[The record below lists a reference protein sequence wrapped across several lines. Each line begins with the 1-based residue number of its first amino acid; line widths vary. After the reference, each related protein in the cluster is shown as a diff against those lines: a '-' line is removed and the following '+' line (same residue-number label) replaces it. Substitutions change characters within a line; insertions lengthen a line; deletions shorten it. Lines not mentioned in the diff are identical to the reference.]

1 MGPIEQQFASRAYE
15 VRTRLMNT
23 VPPSKPKESKT
34 IEIVDEKHHLQAK
47 IDSLLDQLKF
57 ANEKIKNLQYTTKV
71 LSVHT
76 IIAMVCE
83 TEGVTRADL
92 ISPRRDQ
99 SVMMPRQV
107 ACYLAATRT
116 LKTLKV
122 IGRSFGNRDH
132 TTILHA
138 KQKIAALRI
147 KDSELDNRLKWYE
160 ERL

>member
-23 VPPSKPKESKT
+23 VSPSKPKESKT
-34 IEIVDEKHHLQAK
+34 IEIVDEKQHLQAR

-57 ANEKIKNLQYTTKV
+57 AHEEIEKLKV
-71 LSVHT
+71 PDKLGSVHS
-76 IIAMVCE
+76 IIRMVCE
-83 TEGVTRADL
+83 TEEISRADL
-92 ISPRRDQ
+92 ISDRRDRF
-99 SVMMPRQV
+99 VMMPRQI

-122 IGRSFGNRDH
+122 IGRSFGDRDH